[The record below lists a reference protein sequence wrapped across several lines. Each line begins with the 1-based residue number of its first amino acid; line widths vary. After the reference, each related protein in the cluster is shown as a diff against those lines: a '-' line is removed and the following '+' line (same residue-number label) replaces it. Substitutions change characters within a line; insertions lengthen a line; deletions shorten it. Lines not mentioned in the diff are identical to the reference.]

1 LDIYYNSEVMSN
13 PEEYN
18 SKKRKILG
26 DGIFESFMHPKKF
39 KTGKIEFKSEPKSE
53 PKGKKESTSKT
64 LSDSKL
70 SKHKFNII

>member
-1 LDIYYNSEVMSN
+1 MNED

-26 DGIFESFMHPKKF
+26 EGVFESFMHPKKF
-39 KTGKIEFKSEPKSE
+39 KTGKIELKSESLTEKNQRKEPRTFVE
-53 PKGKKESTSKT
+53 PKQ
-64 LSDSKL
+64 